1 MPPYNSGNGMAGWS
15 MILGITPARGG
26 SKGIPRKNIRQC
38 AGKPLIQ
45 WTIEAAVKSGVFSR
59 IVVSTNDKEVL
70 ELADS
75 LNVRTLAR
83 PDEYASDTAKSSD
96 VIRHFLDENPDITN
110 LAYLQ
115 PTSPLRTSAH
125 ISDAVNQF
133 FNSKMDCL
141 ISVTEVTQYPEF
153 MYSLSPR
160 GLLVREKEMQE
171 IRRQDMP
178 LRVLANGAIYMA
190 KTDILKTNSYDFAR
204 CNAYAFPMT
213 AEESIDLDTPT
224 DFLIAE
230 QVMRINNL

>member
-1 MPPYNSGNGMAGWS
+1 MD
-15 MILGITPARGG
+15 ITALIPARSG
-26 SKGIPRKNIRQC
+26 SKGVTKKNLKVIN
-38 AGKPLIQ
+38 GKPLIQ
-45 WTIEAAVKSGVFSR
+45 WTIEAAVGSGVFSR

-70 ELADS
+70 ELADR
-75 LNVRTLAR
+75 LNVRTLVR
-83 PDEYASDTAKSSD
+83 PDEFASDTAKSSD
-96 VIRHFLDENPDITN
+96 VLRHFLDENPEITN

-133 FNSKMDCL
+133 FQSKMDCL

-160 GLLVREKEMQE
+160 GLLIREQEMHE
-171 IRRQDMP
+171 VRRQDMP
-178 LRVLANGAIYMA
+178 VRFLANGAMYIA
-190 KTDILKTNSYDFAR
+190 KTDILKNKNYNFAR
-204 CNAYAFPMT
+204 CNAYAFPMA

-230 QVMRINNL
+230 QIMRINNL